1 VRILRGKNRTALQ
14 EFVRMGCLISS
25 RQDTDQRFTITSPTP
40 SVRIEVIAIE
50 ARESANAFQD
60 GRELH
65 VNTVRFIHT
74 HAHTF
79 VQYKMALQNTHH
91 HVSAFCVDTSR
102 GSGICQSNIAF
113 ALDAS
118 EARGNQVG
126 STLAATKV
134 RHDGSWDSGLMF
146 GMKCDM
152 GNRGIACSEIECPS
166 GPDPLGWKGGE
177 SGRVC
182 SGRGTCDFS
191 AGICECFDDFTGA
204 DCSII
209 SATM

>member
-1 VRILRGKNRTALQ
+1 MSAWCVSYLSSKIRRHDLRSQTQCGVLRSRLLRSKHGR
-14 EFVRMGCLISS
+14 VPVSS
-25 RQDTDQRFTITSPTP
+25 GLDWNCV
-40 SVRIEVIAIE
+40 SVRYVVCRSIRNFSERTYE
-50 ARESANAFQD
+50 Y
-60 GRELH
+60 H
-65 VNTVRFIHT
+65 HT
-74 HAHTF
+74 
-79 VQYKMALQNTHH
+79 
-91 HVSAFCVDTSR
+91 AFCVESSK
-102 GSGICQSNIAF
+102 GAGICQSNVAF

-118 EARGNQVG
+118 QARASQTGDA
-126 STLAATKV
+126 LAATTV
-134 RHDGSWDSGLMF
+134 RHQGSWDSGLMF

-166 GPDPLGWKGGE
+166 GLDPLGWKGGE

-191 AGICECFDDFTGA
+191 SGICECFDDFTGA